1 MNPRTSLSLATSL
14 AAVALLAGASAQAT
28 TLANGGFETG
38 DFTGWTQFGNVD
50 LTGVDMLTA
59 HDGTFSAYFG
69 PATTPGGILQ
79 TLNTTVGASYTVDF
93 WLRNENAA
101 SPGMSNA
108 FTFTWGAMQV
118 MNLTDANVSPYT
130 HYSFNL
136 TAVQTHTDVKFGFRN
151 DAGFWDLDSVSAVPE
166 PTSMALMSLGL
177 GLGLLGMGAARRRRA
192 D

>member
-1 MNPRTSLSLATSL
+1 
-14 AAVALLAGASAQAT
+14 
-28 TLANGGFETG
+28 
-38 DFTGWTQFGNVD
+38 
-50 LTGVDMLTA
+50 
-59 HDGTFSAYFG
+59 
-69 PATTPGGILQ
+69 
-79 TLNTTVGASYTVDF
+79 
-93 WLRNENAA
+93 
-101 SPGMSNA
+101 MSNA